1 MPSAHLHLM
10 VRAEIVNPPG
20 VNDVE
25 AVKTFMT
32 DLVGHVRM
40 KILSPARSLWCDE
53 PGNEGITA
61 DVLLT
66 TSNSVIHIWNYEDN
80 TGRLDFDLYSC
91 APFTVEEVVDF
102 IKQHF
107 EVTRLSTRFINRE
120 HDLIDIA

>member
-1 MPSAHLHLM
+1 M

-25 AVKTFMT
+25 AVKNFMT
-32 DLVGHVRM
+32 GLVDHVRM
-40 KILSPARSLWCDE
+40 KVLSPARALWCDE

-66 TSNSVIHIWNYEDN
+66 TSNSVVHIWNYDDN
-80 TGRLDFDLYSC
+80 TGLFEFDLYSC
-91 APFTVEEVVDF
+91 APFTPAEVVDY

-107 EVTRLSTRFINRE
+107 SVSKVVYKFIDRE
-120 HDLIDIA
+120 HDLIDIC

>member
-32 DLVGHVRM
+32 NLVSHVRM

-66 TSNSVIHIWNYEDN
+66 TSNSVVHIWNYEDN

-91 APFTVEEVVDF
+91 APFTPQEVIEF
-102 IKQHF
+102 ISDHF
-107 EVTRLSTRFINRE
+107 QLTRLDFKFIDRE
-120 HDLIDIA
+120 NLNVIA

>member
-32 DLVGHVRM
+32 DLVDHVRM
-40 KILSPARSLWCDE
+40 KVLSPARSLWCDE

-66 TSNSVIHIWNYEDN
+66 TSNSVVHIWNYVDN
-80 TGRLDFDLYSC
+80 TGKFDFDLYSC
-91 APFTVEEVVDF
+91 APFTPEEVIAF
-102 IKQHF
+102 IKERFQ
-107 EVTRLSTRFINRE
+107 VTRIVHKFIDRE
-120 HDLIDIA
+120 RDLLDIT

>member
-1 MPSAHLHLM
+1 M

-25 AVKTFMT
+25 AVKDIMT
-32 DLVGHVRM
+32 DLVDHVRM
-40 KILSPARSLWCDE
+40 KVLSPARALWCDE

-80 TGRLDFDLYSC
+80 TGKLDFDLYSC
-91 APFTVEEVVDF
+91 APFTPEEVIDF
-102 IKQHF
+102 LKSRF
-107 EVTRLSTRFINRE
+107 EIGWHVWRFIDRE
-120 HDLIDIA
+120 RALQDVSLIKDVA